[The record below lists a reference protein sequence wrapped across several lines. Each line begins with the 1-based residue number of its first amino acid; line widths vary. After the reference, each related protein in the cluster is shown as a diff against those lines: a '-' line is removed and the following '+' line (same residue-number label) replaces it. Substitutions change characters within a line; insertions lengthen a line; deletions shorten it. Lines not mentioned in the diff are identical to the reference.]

1 MQTGFRRNQLS
12 RIGTNTMD
20 PRKTTHPSAGP
31 KETSPALGTAS
42 ADIPP
47 RPPVALPS
55 DLATSLR
62 YLEGSELQRLQAAV
76 EAEIARR
83 KQSTSTGKTNE
94 ASAPSASRPVS
105 SPVETRHVVEIPE
118 GKANLIRASFSA
130 GLKPATIARTFG
142 MSVSLVNR
150 IIRST
155 QK

>member
-1 MQTGFRRNQLS
+1 
-12 RIGTNTMD
+12 MD
-20 PRKTTHPSAGP
+20 PRKPTHSSAGP
-31 KETSPALGTAS
+31 KETSLL
-42 ADIPP
+42 P

-55 DLATSLR
+55 DLASSLR

-83 KQSTSTGKTNE
+83 KQSTSTGRTNE
-94 ASAPSASRPVS
+94 ASAPGASRPVS

-142 MSVSLVNR
+142 ISVLLVNR
-150 IIRST
+150 IIRSAN
-155 QK
+155 K

>member
-1 MQTGFRRNQLS
+1 
-12 RIGTNTMD
+12 MD
-20 PRKTTHPSAGP
+20 PRKTTHSSAGP

-83 KQSTSTGKTNE
+83 KQSTSTGRTNE
-94 ASAPSASRPVS
+94 ASAPGASRPVS